1 MHRAKELKASVKHK
15 ETLLAAATLPAS
27 SDWTKTKC
35 HEFAYDS
42 RSVYMYDSGYMQQ
55 SSRIAICETSQGT
68 VLHARTTDGAN
79 LRPSMAEYP
88 AKRSYSG
95 LVLSQTF

>member
-1 MHRAKELKASVKHK
+1 M
-15 ETLLAAATLPAS
+15 LLCLLVVTGQKQNAMNLLTIQDP
-27 SDWTKTKC
+27 C
-35 HEFAYDS
+35 
-42 RSVYMYDSGYMQQ
+42 MYDSGYVQQ

-95 LVLSQTF
+95 LVLS